1 MEHKLP
7 SIQDGATGKD
17 WRLDL
22 LINAVLSGQYT
33 GGETYSETL
42 ETRLEWAKRLN
53 ELTQEWIEGI
63 SDEIASED
71 EAARQENAADRRD
84 YWASR

>member
-17 WRLDL
+17 WQLDL

-33 GGETYSETL
+33 GGEPYSETL

-53 ELTQEWIEGI
+53 ELTQDWIEGI
-63 SDEIASED
+63 SDDIATED
-71 EAARQENAADRRD
+71 EAGRLEHAADLRD
-84 YWASR
+84 YRESR